1 MTNLKGTIQQE
12 QKLKGNIGTQNKLN
26 AKLSEGTPLSGTSDY
41 ERLKNKPQINGI
53 ELLKNKTA
61 KDLFLQEFMIPVSNE
76 EIDNMFK

>member
-1 MTNLKGTIQQE
+1 MTNLKGTIQHE
-12 QKLKGNIGTQNKLN
+12 QKLKGNIETQNKLN
-26 AKLSEGTPLSGTSDY
+26 AKLSERTPLSGTSDY
-41 ERLKNKPQINGI
+41 ERLRNKPQINGI